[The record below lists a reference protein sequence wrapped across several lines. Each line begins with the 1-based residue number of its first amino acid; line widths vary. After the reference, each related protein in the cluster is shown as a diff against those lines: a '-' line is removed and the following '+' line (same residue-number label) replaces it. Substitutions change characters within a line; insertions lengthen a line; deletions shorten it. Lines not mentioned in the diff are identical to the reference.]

1 MEAILV
7 MVVMVVM
14 VITRELLKLSQD
26 MVMKPATTIEA
37 HKVRVITAM
46 AMATIR
52 EMLSQVMVMLQVMTT
67 ESRDSK
73 VIMVMAMAREMLSQV
88 MDMVLLLTIHME
100 VTVLSTE
107 ALRV

>member
-1 MEAILV
+1 MEVILV
-7 MVVMVVM
+7 TVVM

-37 HKVRVITAM
+37 HKVRVITVM

-52 EMLSQVMVMLQVMTT
+52 EMPSQVMDMLQVMTT

-73 VIMVMAMAREMLSQV
+73 VIMVMAMAREMLV
-88 MDMVLLLTIHME
+88 MVMVLLLTIHME

>member
-1 MEAILV
+1 MV
-7 MVVMVVM
+7 VTVVMVT
-14 VITRELLKLSQD
+14 TRELLKLSQD
-26 MVMKPATTIEA
+26 TTIEA

-52 EMLSQVMVMLQVMTT
+52 EMPSQVMVMLPVMTT

-73 VIMVMAMAREMLSQV
+73 VIMVMAMAREMLNLAMV
-88 MDMVLLLTIHME
+88 MVPLLTIHME

>member
-1 MEAILV
+1 
-7 MVVMVVM
+7 MVVIAVM
-14 VITRELLKLSQD
+14 VITRELLRLSQD

-52 EMLSQVMVMLQVMTT
+52 EMPSQVMVMLPVMTT

-73 VIMVMAMAREMLSQV
+73 VIMVMAMAREMLNLAMV
-88 MDMVLLLTIHME
+88 MVPLLTIHME